1 MSISDWS
8 SDVCSSDHVAR
19 AMREPRFAR
28 PRVARDEPIERAL
41 HRRLAALA
49 PDVGD
54 HRPVRDM
61 VETLAIK
68 AAQQIALIRIATKSI
83 AARHR
88 FQNGRASCGERVCQ
102 YV

>member
-1 MSISDWS
+1 
-8 SDVCSSDHVAR
+8 
-19 AMREPRFAR
+19 MREPRFAR

-68 AAQQIALIRIATKSI
+68 AAHQIALIRIPTKHLAVRPQSTPRDGLSTDPP
-83 AARHR
+83 RHPPPT
-88 FQNGRASCGERVCQ
+88 RAPDPHPSRPVST
-102 YV
+102 